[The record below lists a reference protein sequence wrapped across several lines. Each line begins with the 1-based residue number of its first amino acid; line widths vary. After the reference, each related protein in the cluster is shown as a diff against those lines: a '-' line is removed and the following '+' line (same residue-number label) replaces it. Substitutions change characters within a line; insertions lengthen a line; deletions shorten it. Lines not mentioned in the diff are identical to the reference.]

1 MTTELKEQRRGCVNS
16 WLCCQDTMILSME
29 SSCIKYKGRLVFDDR
44 DNEHDH
50 SKYLLLLSHGR
61 LTVPC
66 VALIDFI
73 FQTLHVHVSY
83 ILYHPQYMKRKKRK
97 I

>member
-1 MTTELKEQRRGCVNS
+1 
-16 WLCCQDTMILSME
+16 ME

-50 SKYLLLLSHGR
+50 GKYLQLLSHGR

-66 VALIDFI
+66 VALIDFV
-73 FQTLHVHVSY
+73 FQTLHFQVSY
-83 ILYHPQYMKRKKRK
+83 ILCHPQYMKRLK
-97 I
+97 IKT